1 MNMLRRS
8 PRPRRQ
14 GGVIMESALIY
25 PISFFLLFALMVGGM
40 GIFRYQE
47 VAHLARE
54 CARFAST
61 HGGTYAKENA
71 SAIAAKTLPT
81 VDEQYLK
88 DLVANNSVSLDKT
101 KLSVQVNI
109 STNTGTYDWDD
120 TSDTKNRSPTS
131 STVKNNAQVTMQN
144 TVSVTVGYQWM
155 PELYLV
161 GPITL
166 QSTAVMPMSY

>member
-1 MNMLRRS
+1 MLYRPGRR
-8 PRPRRQ
+8 RRH
-14 GGVIMESALIY
+14 GGVILESAVIY
-25 PISFFLLFALMVGGM
+25 PVSFFLLFALMIGGM
-40 GIFRYQE
+40 GIFRYQQ

-61 HGGTYAKENA
+61 HGGTYAKENGT
-71 SAIAAKTLPT
+71 AIQAKTLPK
-81 VDEQYLK
+81 VDEDYLQ
-88 DLVANNSVSLDKT
+88 DLVKKSAISMDKT
-101 KLSVQVNI
+101 KLTTQVNI

-120 TSDTKNRSPTS
+120 TGDTKNRSPTS

-144 TVSVTVGYQWM
+144 TVSVTVSYQWM

>member
-1 MNMLRRS
+1 MLHRPGRR
-8 PRPRRQ
+8 RRH
-14 GGVIMESALIY
+14 GGVILESAVIY
-25 PISFFLLFALMVGGM
+25 PVSFFLLFALMIGGM
-40 GIFRYQE
+40 GIFRYQQ

-61 HGGTYAKENA
+61 HGGTYAKENGT
-71 SAIAAKTLPT
+71 AIQAKTLPK
-81 VDEQYLK
+81 VDEDYLQ
-88 DLVANNSVSLDKT
+88 DLVKKSAISMDKT
-101 KLSVQVNI
+101 KLTTQVNI

-120 TSDTKNRSPTS
+120 TGDTKNRSPTS

-144 TVSVTVGYQWM
+144 TVSVTVSYQWM